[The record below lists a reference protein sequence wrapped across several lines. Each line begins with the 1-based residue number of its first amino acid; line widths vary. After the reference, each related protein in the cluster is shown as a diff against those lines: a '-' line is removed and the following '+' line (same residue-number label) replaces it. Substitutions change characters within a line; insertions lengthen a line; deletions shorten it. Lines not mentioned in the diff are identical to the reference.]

1 MYSSTSS
8 QSGENSLDE
17 DFQHKIEKD
26 ITGKEIK
33 TGVHMLVEFEAGG
46 VHKSTYRYVV
56 VAQEDMKKMGK
67 LK

>member
-1 MYSSTSS
+1 LPKWIRIAEKKASEISDMYSSTSS

-33 TGVHMLVEFEAGG
+33 TGC
-46 VHKSTYRYVV
+46 TYVS
-56 VAQEDMKKMGK
+56 GI
-67 LK
+67 